1 MKLRYALSVAIAAA
15 TLATTAVAQDG
26 NPPGG
31 RGGRGTN
38 WENPP
43 GAKGGPGTSPDR
55 IYVRDGQRY
64 AFAAR
69 PAGYGVF
76 GVSTPSPAGAYQRAG
91 PASHPPRPP
100 SVIIVDRGRPGWW
113 RSQTDFVGYR
123 GPRPGYA
130 YAPGHGYYPIVYR
143 PPGGVWVVGAHY
155 PPTLRRY
162 VVVTPAR
169 YGLPPAPPGHGWYYA
184 DTSFV
189 LVTHSTGL
197 VTRTV
202 AGGW

>member
-43 GAKGGPGTSPDR
+43 GAKG
-55 IYVRDGQRY
+55 
-64 AFAAR
+64 
-69 PAGYGVF
+69 
-76 GVSTPSPAGAYQRAG
+76 G